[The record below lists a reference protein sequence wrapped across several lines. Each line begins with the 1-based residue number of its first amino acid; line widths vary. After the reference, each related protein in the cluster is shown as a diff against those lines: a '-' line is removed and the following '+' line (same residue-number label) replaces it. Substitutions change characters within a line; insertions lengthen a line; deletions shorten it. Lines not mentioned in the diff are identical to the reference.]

1 MLNALNETEADTF
14 FLAPTSPFLMAG
26 VMVPKSCD
34 ATKPGVSP
42 LMCLS
47 YGMIKKKNSYNYI
60 W

>member
-47 YGMIKKKNSYNYI
+47 YGMIKKFL
-60 W
+60 